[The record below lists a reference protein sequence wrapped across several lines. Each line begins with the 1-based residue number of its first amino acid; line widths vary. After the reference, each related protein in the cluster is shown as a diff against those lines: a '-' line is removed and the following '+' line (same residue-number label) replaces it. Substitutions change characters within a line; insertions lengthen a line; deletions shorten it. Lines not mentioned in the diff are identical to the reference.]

1 MLPKRTNDSLQDKG
15 WDLDNAFLAQ
25 LAERDFCKVQVV
37 GSIPTEGS
45 NIAQEEFA
53 ISNPDQIIRTMRGSV
68 HRITHA

>member
-25 LAERDFCKVQVV
+25 LAEQDFCKVQVV

-45 NIAQEEFA
+45 FLGALQGWR
-53 ISNPDQIIRTMRGSV
+53 SGLDCKSSV
-68 HRITHA
+68 L